1 MGVVGY
7 TRAKAI
13 VYKCQ
18 NYMIQEGKK
27 KSKTEKNEKSV
38 KKLTALRESQLSPG
52 KMRLASREIVLISNG
67 GAAFIPGSVLR
78 DAALCCA

>member
-7 TRAKAI
+7 TRARAT

-18 NYMIQEGKK
+18 NYMIQEEKK
-27 KSKTEKNEKSV
+27 KSKTEKNEK
-38 KKLTALRESQLSPG
+38 KMIALCESQLSPG
-52 KMRLASREIVLISNG
+52 KMHLASREIVLISNG
-67 GAAFIPGSVLR
+67 GAAFIPGSVLC